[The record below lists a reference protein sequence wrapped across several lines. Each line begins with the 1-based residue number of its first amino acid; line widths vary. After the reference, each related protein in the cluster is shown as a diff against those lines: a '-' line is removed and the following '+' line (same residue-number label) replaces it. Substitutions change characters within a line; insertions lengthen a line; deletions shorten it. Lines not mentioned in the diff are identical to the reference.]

1 MNIFSETKKLV
12 TKEKFYTAK
21 ILANLAI
28 IDGDKLYCELGYPT
42 LHKYIVGELGY
53 SDPEARVRTGAVR
66 LMRKSDEAAEKI
78 AEGSLTLTNAA
89 AANDAISS
97 REKMGPPEE
106 GFVARVLEEAAGTS
120 TRGFQAF
127 LDAEFR
133 RERRE
138 TVVLKEYLLDK
149 FDRLR
154 RKYGDETL
162 STVDLI
168 ETLLEKELKSPCVQP
183 ATKQTS
189 SPRSAGT
196 QPPGRRHRAAAPMG
210 SAAAGCGGKVSAP
223 SKTAPTPRARRR
235 YIGMDDRRR
244 AYTDKCGNC
253 GVRYNLEFDHILK
266 FSHGGA
272 NTAHNLQI
280 LCRAC
285 NGRKE
290 IRETA
295 SGFFG

>member
-120 TRGFQAF
+120 TRKFQAF
-127 LDAEFR
+127 LDADLKGAQRDR
-133 RERRE
+133 R
-138 TVVLKEYLLDK
+138 
-149 FDRLR
+149 
-154 RKYGDETL
+154 
-162 STVDLI
+162 
-168 ETLLEKELKSPCVQP
+168 
-183 ATKQTS
+183 TKGIP
-189 SPRSAGT
+189 PRQIRPFT
-196 QPPGRRHRAAAPMG
+196 QE
-210 SAAAGCGGKVSAP
+210 V
-223 SKTAPTPRARRR
+223 RRR
-235 YIGMDDRRR
+235 N
-244 AYTDKCGNC
+244 A
-253 GVRYNLEFDHILK
+253 
-266 FSHGGA
+266 
-272 NTAHNLQI
+272 
-280 LCRAC
+280 
-285 NGRKE
+285 
-290 IRETA
+290 
-295 SGFFG
+295 

>member
-1 MNIFSETKKLV
+1 M
-12 TKEKFYTAK
+12 
-21 ILANLAI
+21 
-28 IDGDKLYCELGYPT
+28 
-42 LHKYIVGELGY
+42 
-53 SDPEARVRTGAVR
+53 RTGAVR

-97 REKMGPPEE
+97 REKMGLPEE
-106 GFVARVLEEAAGTS
+106 GFVARVLDKAAETS
-120 TRGFQAF
+120 TRGFRAF
-127 LDAEFR
+127 LDTEFR

-183 ATKQTS
+183 TTKQTS
-189 SPRSAGT
+189 SPRSAEMEPPLT
-196 QPPGRRHRAAAPMG
+196 PPTTVTEPPGRRHRAAAPMG
-210 SAAAGCGGKVSAP
+210 SAGAGCGGKVSTHSTPSTTVKVSAHSTPSTAVKASAPSTPSTAVKVSAP
-223 SKTAPTPRARRR
+223 SKTAPTPRARGR
-235 YIGMDDRRR
+235 YIGVDERRR

-253 GVRYNLEFDHILK
+253 GIRYNLEFDHILK

-272 NTAHNLQI
+272 NTAQNLQI

-290 IRETA
+290 ARETA